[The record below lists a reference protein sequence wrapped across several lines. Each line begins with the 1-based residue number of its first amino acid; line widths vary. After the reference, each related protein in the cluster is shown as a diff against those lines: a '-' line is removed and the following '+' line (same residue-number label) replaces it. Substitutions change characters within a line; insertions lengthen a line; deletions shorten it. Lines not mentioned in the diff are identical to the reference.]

1 MRAIRTIYPIARAD
15 FLERIRQYVFLVIL
29 GLTLLAAYYFVPP
42 GEAGY
47 ATLYLDGYRGI
58 YNSAWI
64 GSSVAISTTLL
75 LALFGFYLVKNSIQ
89 RDEITGVG
97 QIIASSSV
105 KKRYYLLGKLISNFA
120 VLSTMTGAVMAASL
134 IMQWV
139 RGEERAIDW
148 WPLVSPFLFLTLPI
162 MSVVAAL
169 AVLFETNR
177 LLKGTLGNVL
187 YFVLYLGFTA
197 GASVMVFGPS
207 LIISA
212 MQKDLLAVSPELSG
226 SYGVGI
232 LLLEQP
238 LRLFEWQGVKW
249 TWALVL
255 QQFSLYL
262 AALVLIPVA
271 SVLFHGFREADYR
284 TRRHA
289 NRRKG
294 QTEAVIPGQDFQS
307 EEERSDSRVHVTILS
322 SVAVRDSFTALVL
335 AEWRLM
341 MKSASPV
348 WLAMAAGLFILG
360 LAVPAAASAEWMIW
374 PVTWLWPLVLWSGMG
389 SREARCGVQYLVASS
404 PRYATRQLSALWISG
419 VMLT

>member
-1 MRAIRTIYPIARAD
+1 
-15 FLERIRQYVFLVIL
+15 
-29 GLTLLAAYYFVPP
+29 
-42 GEAGY
+42 
-47 ATLYLDGYRGI
+47 
-58 YNSAWI
+58 
-64 GSSVAISTTLL
+64 
-75 LALFGFYLVKNSIQ
+75 
-89 RDEITGVG
+89 
-97 QIIASSSV
+97 
-105 KKRYYLLGKLISNFA
+105 
-120 VLSTMTGAVMAASL
+120 
-134 IMQWV
+134 
-139 RGEERAIDW
+139 
-148 WPLVSPFLFLTLPI
+148 
-162 MSVVAAL
+162 
-169 AVLFETNR
+169 
-177 LLKGTLGNVL
+177 
-187 YFVLYLGFTA
+187 
-197 GASVMVFGPS
+197 
-207 LIISA
+207 

-284 TRRHA
+284 TSRHA

-294 QTEAVIPGQDFQS
+294 QTEEVIPGQDFQS

-419 VMLT
+419 VMLTCITGGGLLIRMLLEGDIGHTLNFAAAAILIPSLALACGVLTKGSRTFEVVYLMIWYLGPFNKMAYLNFLGSSIPVGNLLITNLVYLLISLGLLTAVYLSRRRLDQG